1 MAIKYRVGVIGST
14 GRGNY
19 GHGLDTVWNAFQ
31 EAKVTAVADDDSKG
45 LANAAKRLG
54 NPKAYKD
61 YRKMLKNEKLDFVSI
76 CPRWLDQ
83 HRDMFIAAAE
93 SGVQGIYL
101 EKPLCQ
107 TLHQADEMIAACERG
122 NVKVAIAHQTRYSPV
137 LRQIEQLLADKKI
150 GRILE
155 YQMHG
160 KEDSRGGGEDL
171 WVLGTHIFDLTQHL
185 AGAPLWVQ
193 GFAGQ
198 NNTPV
203 TSEHVKPGNEGIGLL
218 AGDSAIATYA
228 LPNGV
233 FANFRSIQNGN
244 GSPNR
249 FGLTIFG
256 TEGIIKMSFGYLP
269 KAELL
274 IDGSWAPGRTG
285 KKWISISSNGVGK
298 IETLKNGGLHA
309 GNVLAVRD
317 LIDAVEEDRDPESSI
332 YDALTATE
340 MIVGL
345 FESHRQNGARVV
357 FPIKNRNNPL
367 ANLNI

>member
-19 GHGLDTVWNAFQ
+19 GHGLDTVWQQFQ
-31 EAKVTAVADDDSKG
+31 EAKVIAVADDNSKG
-45 LANAAKRLG
+45 LANAVNRLD
-54 NPKAYKD
+54 NPKGYKD
-61 YRKMLKNEKLDFVSI
+61 YRKMLENEKLDFVSI

-83 HRDMFIAAAE
+83 HRDMLVASAE
-93 SGVQGIYL
+93 AGVKGIFQ

-107 TLHQADEMIAACERG
+107 TLQQADEMIDACEKR

-150 GRILE
+150 GRTLE

-160 KEDSRGGGEDL
+160 KEDARGGGEDL

-185 AGAPLWVQ
+185 SGAPLWVQ
-193 GFAGQ
+193 GYVGQ
-198 NNTPV
+198 NNVPV
-203 TSEHVKPGNEGIGLL
+203 TSEHVKQGNEGIGLI
-218 AGDSAIATYA
+218 AGDSVSARYA
-228 LPNGV
+228 LPNEV
-233 FANFRSIQNGN
+233 FANFRSIQNGQ
-244 GSPNR
+244 GSLNR

-256 TEGIIKMSFGYLP
+256 SEGIIKMSFGYLP

-285 KKWISISSNGVGK
+285 KKWTPVSSNGIGK
-298 IETLKNGGLHA
+298 VETLKDGGLHA
-309 GNVLAVRD
+309 GNLLAIRD
-317 LIDAVEEDRDPESSI
+317 LIDSVEEDRDPEASI

-345 FESHRQNGARVV
+345 FESHRQNGARVS
-357 FPIKNRNNPL
+357 FPMKERNNPL
-367 ANLNI
+367 ANLNP